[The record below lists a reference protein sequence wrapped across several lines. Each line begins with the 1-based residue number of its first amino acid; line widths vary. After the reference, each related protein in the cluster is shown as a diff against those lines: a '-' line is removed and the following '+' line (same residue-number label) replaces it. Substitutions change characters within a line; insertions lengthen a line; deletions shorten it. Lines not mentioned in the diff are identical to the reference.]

1 MSTNSVAFLLLYK
14 YRNGVSFNELV
25 ESFGELRKQFNS
37 DNRDVGFSGENEN
50 VVEHAVSRECSNIF
64 VSFPP
69 LPHPSPESKRKI
81 FFWIFQIELL
91 GSSLVKREKR
101 GKTDNNESETVDEYI
116 IPEVD
121 LPNVIG
127 LSYYSNTVV
136 SHFVVEGVVGEFN
149 DTPISFPVFIFQM
162 S

>member
-1 MSTNSVAFLLLYK
+1 M
-14 YRNGVSFNELV
+14 
-25 ESFGELRKQFNS
+25 
-37 DNRDVGFSGENEN
+37 
-50 VVEHAVSRECSNIF
+50 
-64 VSFPP
+64 
-69 LPHPSPESKRKI
+69 
-81 FFWIFQIELL
+81 
-91 GSSLVKREKR
+91 KREKR